1 MSQVM
6 GTPPQLPKVYQ
17 AISYSNKHIWG
28 VINNNYDVATTTS
41 SGLMSSV
48 DKIKLDNLNNYIH
61 PSYTTR
67 SIDTSGVD
75 VLDTFTSDAAGHV
88 TTIST
93 RTLPN
98 ATTGAAGVM
107 SAADK
112 TKLDGIAAN
121 ANNYTHPAYTT
132 RSIDANDV
140 EVLDLFTSD
149 ATGHVTN
156 ITKRTLPTSTSSAVG
171 VNRFATNAEGQTAS
185 SASISLTPASGLA
198 LLKYNQDMSYF
209 ADLTTANAATLPDG
223 ATAMIVTGTIT
234 I

>member
-112 TKLDGIAAN
+112 TKLDGIAAS
-121 ANNYTHPAYTT
+121 ANNYTHPAYTA
-132 RSIDANDV
+132 RSIDTDGV
-140 EVLDLFTSD
+140 DVLDTFTSD
-149 ATGHVTN
+149 ATGHVTS
-156 ITKRTLPTSTSSAVG
+156 IVKRTLPSATTTAVG
-171 VNRFATNAEGQTAS
+171 VIELATTTEGQTATD
-185 SASISLTPASGLA
+185 ANRALTPAAGLA